1 MVATVD
7 VKFRVNNSGLNEVK
21 KACKV
26 LDKKLQVGYFSNPF
40 VVEKASDNEF
50 GSYEKDIPTR
60 PFMQR
65 AVDFYGKDTLEYAA
79 NSLGFGDF
87 DVKNAKDTM
96 ETLGKGFKHAIQ
108 ESIETASEWSI
119 YSHNSPSTIEF
130 KGFDRPLIY
139 TGEMHDSVE
148 IREAK

>member
-7 VKFRVNNSGLNEVK
+7 VKFKVNNSGLNEVK

-26 LDKKLQVGYFSNPF
+26 LNKKLQVGYFSNSF
-40 VVEKASDNEF
+40 VVEKAADNEF
-50 GSYEKDIPTR
+50 GSYEKDIPPR
-60 PFMQR
+60 GFIQR
-65 AVDFYGKDTLEYAA
+65 AVDYYGKDSLEYAA
-79 NSLGFGDF
+79 ESLAFGDF
-87 DVKNAKDTM
+87 NVRNVKEAFK
-96 ETLGKGFKHAIQ
+96 TLGKGFKHAIE
-108 ESIETASEWSI
+108 ESIETVAEWSI
-119 YSHNSPSTIEF
+119 YPHNSPATIEM